1 MRKSIKRRMAVLAG
15 AIAICVVT
23 GVVLAMPVSAH
34 IVAGIDVTC
43 EAVTVHF
50 KYFPDNPIPVTI
62 VVQAAYA
69 PAITEVVPV
78 SNDQDVSVSIA
89 NVTSHL
95 TGQTVPVTVDVTWTL
110 FGDNH
115 VHQVPLVTCGSA
127 TTTTH
132 PTTTTTTTTTR
143 PTTTT
148 STSTTTTTQ
157 PASTRGDLFQVE
169 LRRCTQVHEGYTK
182 FPAGT
187 VVSWKVIQSGVTMST
202 GHFAALGG
210 SDNHFI
216 TQDLGTRLQASP
228 QMDDVHYSW
237 TINGVG
243 YRYFV
248 RRAPG
253 CSGTTSTGAS
263 GPGNIFLVALR
274 DCQRLHVGYQ
284 YFPANIALAWIVRQG
299 TTARIGSFLTLAGS
313 EYHFVSESLGTTLSP
328 ASTASVT
335 FYWTINAA
343 HYHYAITRTTGC

>member
-1 MRKSIKRRMAVLAG
+1 MRKSIKRRVSVFAG

-23 GVVLAMPVSAH
+23 GAVLAMPVSAH
-34 IVAGIDVTC
+34 IVAGIDATC

-50 KYFPDNPIPVTI
+50 MYFPDNPIPVTI

-69 PAITEVVPV
+69 PPITQVVQV
-78 SNDQDVSVSIA
+78 SNAQDVSVSIA

-115 VHQVPLVTCGSA
+115 VHQQPLVTCGTA
-127 TTTTH
+127 TTTTTH
-132 PTTTTTTTTTR
+132 PTTTTTH

-148 STSTTTTTQ
+148 STSTTTTTR

-169 LRRCTQVHEGYTK
+169 LRRCSQVHEGYTK

-187 VVSWKVIQSGVTMST
+187 VVRWKVIQSGVTMAT
-202 GHFAALGG
+202 GQFAALGG

-216 TQDLGTRLQASP
+216 TQNLGTRLKASP
-228 QMDDVHYSW
+228 QMDDVHYTW

-243 YRYFV
+243 YRYLV

-263 GPGNIFLVALR
+263 GPGNIFVVELR
-274 DCQRLHVGYQ
+274 SCQLLHSGYQ
-284 YFPANIALAWIVRQG
+284 YFPSNIALAWMVKQG
-299 TTARIGSFLTLAGS
+299 TKSRIGSFPTSSGS
-313 EYHFVSESLGTTLSP
+313 DYHFVTESLGMTLSS
-328 ASTASVT
+328 ASKAAVT
-335 FYWTINAA
+335 FYWTINLT
-343 HYHYAITRTTGC
+343 HYHYAVTRTTGC